1 MLHVLCSTLHEILF
15 PDSIKKFINIFSE
28 LPSIGPR
35 QATRLAFYL
44 ISGGKGR
51 LEEFSKSIADL
62 KNIKICSDCFFV
74 YSDTDRNRQNTNSNG
89 KNLCNMCLD
98 KNRNKKIIMIVEK
111 ETDLISIERTKK
123 FKGRYLVLGDLKKGG
138 ILESDQKLRL
148 ANLKVFITKE
158 IGGSAD
164 EIIIATNPTT
174 YGDLNAMIIQKE
186 LEGYAKKFSRLGRGI
201 PTGGEIEFAD
211 EETLEQALERRS

>member
-1 MLHVLCSTLHEILF
+1 MF
-15 PDSIKKFINIFSE
+15 PDSIKQFIAIFSK

-44 ISGGKGR
+44 ISGGKNK
-51 LEEFSKSIADL
+51 LEETSKAIADL

-74 YSDTDRNRQNTNSNG
+74 HSNKG
-89 KNLCNMCLD
+89 NLCGICED
-98 KNRNKKIIMIVEK
+98 KNRKKDLIMIVEK

-123 FKGRYLVLGDLKKGG
+123 FAGRYLVLGEVSKGG
-138 ILESDQKLRL
+138 ILDSIQKLRL
-148 ANLKVFITKE
+148 GQLKKFITKE
-158 IGGSAD
+158 FGTPSTSSGQIE

-174 YGDLNAMIIQKE
+174 YGDLNAMIIKKE
-186 LEGYAKKFSRLGRGI
+186 LEGFSKKFSRLGRGI
-201 PTGGEIEFAD
+201 PTGGEIEFID

>member
-1 MLHVLCSTLHEILF
+1 MF

-44 ISGGKGR
+44 ISRGKNS
-51 LEEFSKSIADL
+51 LSEISSAVSDL
-62 KNIKICSDCFFV
+62 KNIKICSDCFFI
-74 YSDTDRNRQNTNSNG
+74 YSDQIRLTGDQAKNT
-89 KNLCNMCLD
+89 LCNICSD
-98 KNRNKKIIMIVEK
+98 KNRAKGTIMIIEK
-111 ETDLISIERTKK
+111 ETDLVSIERTRK
-123 FKGRYLVLGDLKKGG
+123 FNGRYLVLGELKKGG
-138 ILESDQKLRL
+138 ILEADQKLRL
-148 ANLKVFITKE
+148 GNLKSFIKKLNGE
-158 IGGSAD
+158 IAE

-174 YGDLNAMIIQKE
+174 YGDLSAMIIKKE
-186 LEGYAKKFSRLGRGI
+186 LEGVAKKFSRLGRGI